1 MNIVDINKNNE
12 EDIFYVMRAKEG
24 DIDAISFLINKYSIL
39 VKSRAKSYFL
49 VGADKEDLI
58 QEGLIGLYK
67 AIKDFSEEKSTSFL
81 HFADICIRGQIITAV
96 KASTRQKH
104 IPLNS
109 YVSLNRPIF
118 EENSERTLNDIIS
131 NDIESDPES
140 VIIGRENYINTEKK
154 IFSSLSDFE
163 ERVFTMHLMGRSYQ
177 EIARELGKDKKAID
191 NAIQRIK
198 RKLQKI
204 FKDE

>member
-1 MNIVDINKNNE
+1 MSIVDINKNNE
-12 EDIFYVMRAKEG
+12 EDLLYVMRAKDG

-39 VKSRAKSYFL
+39 VKSRVKPYFL
-49 VGADKEDLI
+49 VGADREDLI

-67 AIKDFSEEKSTSFL
+67 AIRDFSEEKSTSFL

-109 YVSLNRPIF
+109 YVSLNKPVF
-118 EENSERTLNDIIS
+118 EEDSERTLFDIIS
-131 NDIESDPES
+131 SDIESDPEE
-140 VIIGRENYINTEKK
+140 VIIGKENYINTEKK
-154 IFSSLSDFE
+154 IFSSLSEFE
-163 ERVFTMHLMGRSYQ
+163 EKVLTMHLMGQSYQ
-177 EIARELGKDKKAID
+177 EIASEVGRDKKAID

-198 RKLQKI
+198 RKLQKV